1 MLLKVMFHEK
11 KARVFQFLKKGTNYL
26 LLNGEIK
33 FIVTLER
40 LQEKR
45 PKWPQINCCIH
56 PTNYL
61 VFIVKQRR
69 NLKLSQEAS
78 SARNQCPTLTPPPHT
93 HTHTNTPSLTFSP
106 KVESQYNEVPWYPKK
121 LFIKV
126 GSSLSEDPVITNYL
140 VSSKNIHH
148 SMAF

>member
-11 KARVFQFLKKGTNYL
+11 HARVFWFLKKGTNYL
-26 LLNGEIK
+26 LLNGEMK
-33 FIVTLER
+33 FIVTLKR

-78 SARNQCPTLTPPPHT
+78 SARNQCPTLTPPPPH
-93 HTHTNTPSLTFSP
+93 TPSLTFSP
-106 KVESQYNEVPWYPKK
+106 KVEPRYNEVPWYPKK

-148 SMAF
+148 SRVF